1 MLLNCGVGE
10 DSVKSPLDCKIKQS
24 TLKEINPECS
34 LGRTDAEAKAPI
46 LWPPDVKNWLTG
58 KDPDAG
64 KDWRQE
70 KGMTEVEIAG
80 WHHWL
85 NGHEFEQ
92 APGDGK
98 GQGSLA
104 CFLGVVVHGVAK
116 NWIWLSDWTT
126 ICLNTCCFFLP
137 VDLIT
142 LFLITCIIWLF
153 FYTSI
158 AFTSSALFFFAVPCS
173 MWDLPDQELN
183 LCPLNHL
190 ELDMEQQTCSK

>member
-98 GQGSLA
+98 GQGSLV

-116 NWIWLSDWTT
+116 NWTWLSDWTT
-126 ICLNTCCFFLP
+126 TTKQDVSNPCFTDEERMMSSYICAHVKCHG
-137 VDLIT
+137 
-142 LFLITCIIWLF
+142 
-153 FYTSI
+153 
-158 AFTSSALFFFAVPCS
+158 AVT
-173 MWDLPDQELN
+173 MGLMKYL
-183 LCPLNHL
+183 
-190 ELDMEQQTCSK
+190 M

>member
-34 LGRTDAEAKAPI
+34 LGRTYAEAKAPI

-92 APGDGK
+92 TQELVMDRKAWRAAVRGVTK
-98 GQGSLA
+98 SQTSLR
-104 CFLGVVVHGVAK
+104 
-116 NWIWLSDWTT
+116 DWT
-126 ICLNTCCFFLP
+126 
-137 VDLIT
+137 
-142 LFLITCIIWLF
+142 
-153 FYTSI
+153 
-158 AFTSSALFFFAVPCS
+158 
-173 MWDLPDQELN
+173 ELN
-183 LCPLNHL
+183 RTLLKGTTPPWRNLIPGKIQD
-190 ELDMEQQTCSK
+190 EPKSSKCTWNI